1 MVFMDGHS
9 NRKAETPQG
18 PGTARL
24 SDVTERS
31 GGETDPAWWGLGGG
45 GPSRLWQLR
54 EPGVLTSQQLGCSW
68 SLLKSEPAHPQQISR
83 LHSGTEILSP
93 SQSVS
98 PVPGTR
104 RVLKDAG

>member
-1 MVFMDGHS
+1 MVLMDGHS

-45 GPSRLWQLR
+45 SIQVVAAPGAGCPHLSTAGMLLVPTKERTCPS
-54 EPGVLTSQQLGCSW
+54 TADQQAARRDRNPLSFSGCVPS
-68 SLLKSEPAHPQQISR
+68 ARHTA
-83 LHSGTEILSP
+83 GT
-93 SQSVS
+93 
-98 PVPGTR
+98 
-104 RVLKDAG
+104 

>member
-31 GGETDPAWWGLGGG
+31 GGETDPVWWGLGGG
-45 GPSRLWQLR
+45 VLPGCGSSGSRVSSPLNSWDAPGPY
-54 EPGVLTSQQLGCSW
+54 
-68 SLLKSEPAHPQQISR
+68 
-83 LHSGTEILSP
+83 
-93 SQSVS
+93 
-98 PVPGTR
+98 
-104 RVLKDAG
+104 